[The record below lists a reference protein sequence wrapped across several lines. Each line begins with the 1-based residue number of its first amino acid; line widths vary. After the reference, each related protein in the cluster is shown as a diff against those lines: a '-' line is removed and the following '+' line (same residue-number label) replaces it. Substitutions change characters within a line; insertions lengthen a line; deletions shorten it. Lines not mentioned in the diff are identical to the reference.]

1 MVVEVAPQRDAPPP
15 RVPPL
20 NLGEQAT
27 KRAPLDLLAYKTQ
40 KHWDDCIKRLHM
52 IQDEERRRLLRHAD
66 NKIQAKRAEWLGG
79 PAQTDASLHLSERRG
94 GWQTDRPGRT
104 RSAHSIDTLVTP
116 RGPSMDRLLQAARD
130 PRGWMSNESASGP
143 ARGQALPAT
152 CARKSRRIAAKASAP
167 SDTDD
172 DDEKMDMVELKKLQQ
187 KKEAEAQRS
196 LPTLVPCALRE
207 LRTVNSEIKKDMAR
221 LVVLENNDPATD
233 RAVHLAD
240 ARDKLR
246 EARSALRQ
254 VNRCVHCL
262 RHDAASSAAGHA
274 SSAVGLGPLRQAR
287 NFVLANKV
295 EGVNHRRPAKMLDR
309 LLTQAI
315 ATEARMRGAAE
326 TRTEQKLDE
335 WQKLSDRRVQRH
347 GTLVLPSAASVRL
360 DIRESAEVERARQT
374 QQMWLSA
381 MHVHRVMDA
390 LFELRKRRR
399 CNAMLEMIA
408 ARSIQRLARAKFKWD
423 IKRKAKRV
431 IKLFLNKTVVRWRWK
446 RLRDDCVALLRKFL
460 LDVKRSRGIC
470 HHVHFFRLRVIKIQ
484 RAIRQ
489 CLAFTRTTLRE
500 HLVALEASERTLIV
514 KLLRQ
519 VSVRLLCVCNINLC
533 AYANGPS
540 SSRCCGRTT
549 SFSTTN
555 PTRRRPPSNRP
566 NPPTSRPFAW
576 TAASR
581 S

>member
-79 PAQTDASLHLSERRG
+79 PVQTDASLTLSERRGG

-130 PRGWMSNESASGP
+130 PRGWMSTESASGS
-143 ARGQALPAT
+143 ARGQALPASS
-152 CARKSRRIAAKASAP
+152 ARKSQRIAASASAP

-172 DDEKMDMVELKKLQQ
+172 EEEKMDMVELKKLQQ

-207 LRTVNSEIKKDMAR
+207 LQMVNSEIKKDMAR

-262 RHDAASSAAGHA
+262 RHVTASSASGHASSAVGHASSAAGHA
-274 SSAVGLGPLRQAR
+274 SSAVGHVSSAVGLGPARQAR

-295 EGVNHRRPAKMLDR
+295 DVENTAFGAWWMYTYACMCTH
-309 LLTQAI
+309 
-315 ATEARMRGAAE
+315 ARTHA
-326 TRTEQKLDE
+326 RT
-335 WQKLSDRRVQRH
+335 H
-347 GTLVLPSAASVRL
+347 AHT
-360 DIRESAEVERARQT
+360 
-374 QQMWLSA
+374 
-381 MHVHRVMDA
+381 
-390 LFELRKRRR
+390 
-399 CNAMLEMIA
+399 
-408 ARSIQRLARAKFKWD
+408 
-423 IKRKAKRV
+423 
-431 IKLFLNKTVVRWRWK
+431 
-446 RLRDDCVALLRKFL
+446 
-460 LDVKRSRGIC
+460 
-470 HHVHFFRLRVIKIQ
+470 
-484 RAIRQ
+484 
-489 CLAFTRTTLRE
+489 
-500 HLVALEASERTLIV
+500 
-514 KLLRQ
+514 
-519 VSVRLLCVCNINLC
+519 
-533 AYANGPS
+533 
-540 SSRCCGRTT
+540 
-549 SFSTTN
+549 
-555 PTRRRPPSNRP
+555 
-566 NPPTSRPFAW
+566 
-576 TAASR
+576 
-581 S
+581 